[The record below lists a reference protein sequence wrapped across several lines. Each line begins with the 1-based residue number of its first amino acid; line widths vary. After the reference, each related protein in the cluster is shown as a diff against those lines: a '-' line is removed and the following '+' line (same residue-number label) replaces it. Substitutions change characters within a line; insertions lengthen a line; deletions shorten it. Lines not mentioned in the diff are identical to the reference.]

1 MLKQLRLA
9 TAAAALF
16 AYVGQAGAVPLSFA
30 GTFTSDDN
38 LRIFNFSVTAPG
50 TVSIETFSYAGGTD
64 PVRGAVAPGG
74 FDPVFGLFTA
84 SGALVAVGDD
94 GATRLD
100 PVTGAAFDAFVSM
113 TLTAGNYFIALAE
126 YDNYPIGPTFA
137 SGFTRTGTGNFTSTF
152 GCSVG
157 RFCDVNGFSR
167 TGNFDVAISGTAV
180 AAAPVPEP
188 STFALM
194 SVALA
199 GVAGWARRR
208 RTATATQ
215 PVRR

>member
-9 TAAAALF
+9 AAAAALF
-16 AYVGQAGAVPLSFA
+16 VCAGQAGAVPLSFS
-30 GTFTSDDN
+30 GTFTADDN
-38 LRIFNFSVTAPG
+38 LRTFNFSVTGPG
-50 TVSIETFSYAGGTD
+50 TVTIETFSYAGGTD
-64 PVRGAVAPGG
+64 PVRGAVAAGG

-84 SGALVAVGDD
+84 SGTLVGVGDD

-113 TLTAGNYFIALAE
+113 TLAAGNYFVALAE

-137 SGFTRTGTGNFTSTF
+137 SGFTRTGAGNFTSTF
-152 GCSVG
+152 GCSAG
-157 RFCDVNGFSR
+157 RFCDINAFSR
-167 TGNFDVAISGTAV
+167 TGNFDVAITGTTV
-180 AAAPVPEP
+180 AAAVPEP

-208 RTATATQ
+208 RAAKETQ
-215 PVRR
+215 PAGC